1 MSSLKLI
8 LSLLIVF
15 LAGCETS
22 SQFNDEIPVRELT
35 RSEKQIVASADNFAL
50 KIFKTIAESE
60 TGKNVF
66 ISPLSISMALGMTL
80 NGADGTTYEA
90 MRNTLSLSGITQQE
104 INESYQSLTE
114 LLTGIDSQVIMQI
127 ANSIWYRNTIP
138 FKQDFIETNRK
149 YFDASINPMNFRDPA
164 TINIINN
171 WVKESTN
178 GKIDKIVEKID
189 PETIMFL
196 INAIYFKGT
205 WKYQFD
211 KNKTTDDVFKKESG
225 ETVACRMMNL
235 ENDFYLSSNDSFT
248 VIDLPYGRGNFSM
261 TILLPAKDKKIKD
274 VIGTLTDASWAGLIA
289 DLSKMKRHLY
299 MPKFRLEYK
308 INLNETLRQLGMGV
322 AFEPFGANFK
332 KLYDGINNA
341 YISNVEHKTFVDVN
355 EEGTEAAAVTSVEIG
370 VTSIMDNIIRLD
382 RPFIFVI
389 RERNSNCI
397 LFIGKLE
404 DPSLQ

>member
-1 MSSLKLI
+1 MEKLKVILASLI
-8 LSLLIVF
+8 IIT
-15 LAGCETS
+15 AGCESS
-22 SQFNDEIPVRELT
+22 SQYSEEVPIRELT
-35 RSEKQIVASADNFAL
+35 RIEKQLVSSADNFSL
-50 KIFKTIAESE
+50 KIFKKIAEAE
-60 TGKNVF
+60 REKNLF

-80 NGADGTTYEA
+80 NGADGDTYEA
-90 MRNTLSLSGITQQE
+90 MRKTLSLADISQQE
-104 INESYQSLTE
+104 INESYQSLIE
-114 LLTGIDSQVIMQI
+114 LLTKIDSKVIMQI

-138 FKQDFIETNRK
+138 FKRDFIETNRK
-149 YFDASINPMNFRDPA
+149 YFDATINPMNFSDPA

-205 WKYQFD
+205 WQYQFD
-211 KNKTTDDVFKKESG
+211 KNKTRDDLFTKQSG
-225 ETVACRMMNL
+225 EQVPCKMMNL
-235 ENDFYLSSNDSFT
+235 ENDFYLSSNDTFT
-248 VIDLPYGRGNFSM
+248 VLDLPYGKGNFSM
-261 TILLPAKDKKIKD
+261 TILLPDKDKSLID
-274 VIGTLTDASWAGLIA
+274 VLSTLTDETWNGVINN
-289 DLSKMKRHLY
+289 LSKMKRELY
-299 MPKFRLEYK
+299 MPRFKLEYK
-308 INLNETLRQLGMGV
+308 INLNETLKALGMGI

-370 VTSIMDNIIRLD
+370 VTSIRDDIIRLD

-389 RERNSNCI
+389 REKNSNCI

-404 DPSLQ
+404 DPS

>member
-1 MSSLKLI
+1 MKNLKILISLI
-8 LSLLIVF
+8 LILA
-15 LAGCETS
+15 AGCETS

-149 YFDASINPMNFRDPA
+149 YFDASINPMNFGDPA

-211 KNKTTDDVFKKESG
+211 KNKTADDVFKKESG
-225 ETVACRMMNL
+225 QAVACRMMNL

-289 DLSKMKRHLY
+289 NLSKMKRHLY
-299 MPKFRLEYK
+299 MPKFKLEYK

>member
-1 MSSLKLI
+1 MEKLKVILTSLI
-8 LSLLIVF
+8 IIT
-15 LAGCETS
+15 AGCESS
-22 SQFNDEIPVRELT
+22 SQYSEEVPLRELT
-35 RSEKQIVASADNFAL
+35 RIEKQLVSSADNFSFNL
-50 KIFKTIAESE
+50 FKKIAEAE
-60 TGKNVF
+60 LEKNLF

-80 NGADGTTYEA
+80 NGADGDTYEA
-90 MRNTLSLSGITQQE
+90 MRKTLSLADISQPE
-104 INESYQSLTE
+104 INESYQSLIE
-114 LLTGIDSQVIMQI
+114 LLTKIDSKVIMQI

-149 YFDASINPMNFRDPA
+149 YFDATINPMNFSDPT

-178 GKIDKIVEKID
+178 GKIDSIVEKID

-205 WKYQFD
+205 WQYQFD
-211 KNKTTDDVFKKESG
+211 KNKTRDDFFTKQSG
-225 ETVACRMMNL
+225 EQVPCKMMNL
-235 ENDFYLSSNDSFT
+235 ENDFYLSSNDTFT
-248 VIDLPYGRGNFSM
+248 VLDLPYGKGNFSM
-261 TILLPAKDKKIKD
+261 TILLPAINKSIPD
-274 VIGTLTDASWAGLIA
+274 VISALTDETWNGVINN
-289 DLSKMKRHLY
+289 LSKMKRELY
-299 MPKFRLEYK
+299 MPRFKLEYK
-308 INLNETLRQLGMGV
+308 INLNETLKSLGMGI

-370 VTSIMDNIIRLD
+370 VTSIQDNIIKLD
-382 RPFIFVI
+382 RPFMFVI
-389 RERNSNCI
+389 REKNSNCI

-404 DPSLQ
+404 DPS

>member
-1 MSSLKLI
+1 MKIIKVI
-8 LSLLIVF
+8 LSLVVLSA
-15 LAGCETS
+15 AGCETS

-50 KIFKTIAESE
+50 KIFKNIAVSES
-60 TGKNVF
+60 GKNVF

-104 INESYQSLTE
+104 INESYQSLID
-114 LLTGIDSQVIMQI
+114 LLTKIDSKVIMQI
-127 ANSIWYRNTIP
+127 ANSIWYRNTISVKP
-138 FKQDFIETNRK
+138 DFLELNRK
-149 YFDASINPMNFRDPA
+149 YFNAAVNPMNFNDPA
-164 TINIINN
+164 TINVINN

-178 GKIDKIVEKID
+178 GKIDKIVEQID
-189 PETIMFL
+189 PATIMFL

-211 KNKTTDDVFKKESG
+211 KNKTLDDVFKKETG
-225 ETVACRMMNL
+225 ETIACRMMNL

-261 TILLPAKDKKIKD
+261 TILLPAKDKTIKD
-274 VIGTLTDASWAGLIA
+274 VIGTLTDASWAGLINN
-289 DLSKMKRHLY
+289 LSKMKRQLY
-299 MPKFRLEYK
+299 MPKFKLEYK
-308 INLNETLRQLGMGV
+308 INLNETLKSLGMGV

-332 KLYDGINNA
+332 KLYDGIENA
-341 YISNVEHKTFVDVN
+341 YISDVDHKTFIDVN
-355 EEGTEAAAVTSVEIG
+355 EEGTEAAAVTSVTIG
-370 VTSIMDNIIRLD
+370 VTSIMDSVIRLD
-382 RPFIFVI
+382 RPFIFAI
-389 RERNSNCI
+389 REKASNCI

-404 DPSLQ
+404 DPSVQ